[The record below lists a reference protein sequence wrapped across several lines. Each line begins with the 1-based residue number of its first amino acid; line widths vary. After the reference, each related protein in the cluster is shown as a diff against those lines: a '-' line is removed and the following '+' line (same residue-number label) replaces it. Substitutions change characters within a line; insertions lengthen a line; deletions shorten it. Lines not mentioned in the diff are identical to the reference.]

1 MKKAVACSAVSPPS
15 SIFPFHTLP
24 SDHNCVISSAYEPPS
39 PSRCLGMVGIGDPQ
53 ETRVTIPNLDVLAQT
68 DQYRKENCVPVY
80 EYVINRE

>member
-1 MKKAVACSAVSPPS
+1 
-15 SIFPFHTLP
+15 
-24 SDHNCVISSAYEPPS
+24 
-39 PSRCLGMVGIGDPQ
+39 MVGIGDPQ